1 MQRSLVNFMTHSKK
15 CGKDSLIQIYAVPDG
30 CDHDNR
36 TSPGAVMKMK
46 FPENNYDKSKA

>member
-1 MQRSLVNFMTHSKK
+1 MQYLMDVIHGKLLRWCYK
-15 CGKDSLIQIYAVPDG
+15 CGAVVVDI
-30 CDHDNR
+30 DHDNR